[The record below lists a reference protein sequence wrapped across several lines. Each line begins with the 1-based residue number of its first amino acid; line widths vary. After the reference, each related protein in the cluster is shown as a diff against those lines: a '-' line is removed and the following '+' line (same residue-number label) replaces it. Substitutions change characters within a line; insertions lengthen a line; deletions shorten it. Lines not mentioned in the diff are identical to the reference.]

1 MGEEAS
7 SAPRVILGHQ
17 RYRPRILGLAK
28 TAATE
33 AYCKTVCQFEIH
45 NGQAVRFWTDL
56 WHPLGRLIEVVGEI
70 GTQKLGIART
80 ALVCEVW
87 NEGCW
92 EFRRCRDS
100 QMRSL
105 IQAIE
110 NFALPDDRTGPDVIL
125 WKRQTNEFGKVFST
139 AETWQMIRLQYPTLS
154 WSKVIWFPLGVP
166 RFAFISWLAIRNRL
180 STGDRMRAWG
190 QVQGCLFCGEPNESR
205 DHLFFACPYTYTL
218 WLEVVGTLL
227 GRPPDPDWEITLQ
240 QLATHRFDRLSYIL
254 LRLVFQATIYII
266 WRERNDRRHHKKP
279 RQVNQLAK
287 VIGKT
292 VRYRILSTKYWE
304 KPHLRGLMQLWFS
317 THS

>member
-1 MGEEAS
+1 
-7 SAPRVILGHQ
+7 
-17 RYRPRILGLAK
+17 
-28 TAATE
+28 
-33 AYCKTVCQFEIH
+33 
-45 NGQAVRFWTDL
+45 
-56 WHPLGRLIEVVGEI
+56 
-70 GTQKLGIART
+70 
-80 ALVCEVW
+80 
-87 NEGCW
+87 
-92 EFRRCRDS
+92 
-100 QMRSL
+100 
-105 IQAIE
+105 
-110 NFALPDDRTGPDVIL
+110 
-125 WKRQTNEFGKVFST
+125 
-139 AETWQMIRLQYPTLS
+139 MIRLQYPTLS

-292 VRYRILSTKYWE
+292 VRYCILSTKYWE
-304 KPHLRGLMQLWFS
+304 KPNLRGLMQLWFS